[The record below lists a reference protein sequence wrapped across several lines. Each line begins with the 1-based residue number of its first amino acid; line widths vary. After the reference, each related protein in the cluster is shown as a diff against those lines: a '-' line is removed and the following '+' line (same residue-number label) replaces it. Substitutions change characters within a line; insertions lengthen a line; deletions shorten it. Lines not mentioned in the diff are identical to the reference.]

1 MAWAGGL
8 MPETFYFKHSRAG
21 LNSGSATAQPGP
33 CWPEPDWPAGGR
45 SLFCPQIQETCFFV
59 FLKTAKLGHKV
70 QTALHVLKR
79 LSQQRL
85 LNL

>member
-33 CWPEPDWPAGGR
+33 
-45 SLFCPQIQETCFFV
+45 SL
-59 FLKTAKLGHKV
+59 LAR
-70 QTALHVLKR
+70 A
-79 LSQQRL
+79 
-85 LNL
+85 